1 MREAIARRSPNER
14 EVIKRSNLVQLSNSI
29 EQQLVLWNR
38 SPLARRQRFLTSRI
52 SRMLPDLGKILF
64 PRLQRDERRRRMR
77 TLSIALLAGIL
88 VAGSLAVVFVLLNKS
103 VTF

>member
-1 MREAIARRSPNER
+1 MLEAIARRSPNER
-14 EVIKRSNLVQLSNSI
+14 EVMKRSNLVQLSTSI
-29 EQQLVLWNR
+29 ERQLTLWNR
-38 SPLARRQRFLTSRI
+38 SSLARRQRSLTSRLN
-52 SRMLPDLGKILF
+52 RRLPDLGKQLF
-64 PRLQRDERRRRMR
+64 PRLQRDERRRKMR